1 MGYNLFSYGIKTTKI
16 QSVFGCKDQV
26 ILNKIKATA
35 MFKNYD
41 DFQPTG
47 FETSPSKALE
57 DIINAA
63 TYDKTS
69 GFAYGY
75 AVITICAA
83 FGHELPYNQ
92 EIKLGYETDF
102 INQYL
107 DESFDIKDLALEDL
121 LLADDT
127 NPFQIPPIED
137 WPVIGWLSNA
147 LLVELKDEMKHIHIA
162 DEDISKLQE
171 REEEEEEEKGFA
183 YEHIRG
189 VIKNIDY
196 CVENNLDLITF
207 CH

>member
-1 MGYNLFSYGIKTTKI
+1 MGYHLFSYGIKTAKI
-16 QSVFGCKDQV
+16 QSVFGCKDQA
-26 ILNKIKATA
+26 ILSKIKTTDT
-35 MFKNYD
+35 FKNYD

-63 TYDKTS
+63 PYNKTS

-83 FGHELPYNQ
+83 LGHELPYNR

-127 NPFQIPPIED
+127 NPFEIPPIED

-147 LLVELKDEMKHIHIA
+147 LLIELKAELKHIHIT
-162 DEDISKLQE
+162 DETISKLQE
-171 REEEEEEEKGFA
+171 IEEEEEKGFA

-189 VIKNIDY
+189 VIQNIDY
-196 CVENNLDLITF
+196 CIENNLDLITF